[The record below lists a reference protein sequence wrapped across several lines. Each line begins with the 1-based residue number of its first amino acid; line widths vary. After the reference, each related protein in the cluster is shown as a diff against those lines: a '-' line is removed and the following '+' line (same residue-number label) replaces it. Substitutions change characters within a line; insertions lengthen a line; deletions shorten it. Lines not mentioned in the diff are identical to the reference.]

1 MRHFPFGPDIATP
14 YANPAGE
21 CARADPS
28 RIDARRPRGLAREAT
43 VKNNQRKSS
52 GNVGGARPGAGRP
65 KGSLNKATADIKAAA
80 QAYTE
85 DALATLAQ
93 IMKAGE
99 SEAARVAAAN
109 SILDRGFGKPR
120 QSMDLDAT
128 TDMTVEIVTG
138 VPRAD

>member
-1 MRHFPFGPDIATP
+1 
-14 YANPAGE
+14 
-21 CARADPS
+21 
-28 RIDARRPRGLAREAT
+28 

-52 GNVGGARPGAGRP
+52 GNVGGARPAAGRP

-80 QAYTE
+80 QVYTE

>member
-1 MRHFPFGPDIATP
+1 M
-14 YANPAGE
+14 
-21 CARADPS
+21 
-28 RIDARRPRGLAREAT
+28 
-43 VKNNQRKSS
+43 KNNQRKSP

-120 QSMDLDAT
+120 QSMDVDAT
-128 TDMTVEIVTG
+128 TDMTGEIVTG

>member
-1 MRHFPFGPDIATP
+1 MAHGVKTGGRKAGTP
-14 YANPAGE
+14 
-21 CARADPS
+21 
-28 RIDARRPRGLAREAT
+28 
-43 VKNNQRKSS
+43 
-52 GNVGGARPGAGRP
+52 
-65 KGSLNKATADIKAAA
+65 NKATADIKAAA
-80 QAYTE
+80 QVYTE

-120 QSMDLDAT
+120 QSMDVDAT
-128 TDMTVEIVTG
+128 SDMTIEIVTG

>member
-1 MRHFPFGPDIATP
+1 M
-14 YANPAGE
+14 
-21 CARADPS
+21 
-28 RIDARRPRGLAREAT
+28 
-43 VKNNQRKSS
+43 KNNQRKSP

-120 QSMDLDAT
+120 QSVDLDAQVKADFST
-128 TDMTVEIVTG
+128 IELVG
-138 VPRAD
+138 VSPE

>member
-1 MRHFPFGPDIATP
+1 
-14 YANPAGE
+14 
-21 CARADPS
+21 
-28 RIDARRPRGLAREAT
+28 
-43 VKNNQRKSS
+43 VKNNQRKSP

-85 DALATLAQ
+85 DALATLAK
-93 IMKAGE
+93 IMKSGE

-120 QSMDLDAT
+120 QSVDLDAQVKADFST
-128 TDMTVEIVTG
+128 IELVG
-138 VPRAD
+138 VSPE

>member
-1 MRHFPFGPDIATP
+1 MTDPKKGP
-14 YANPAGE
+14 NRGNAG
-21 CARADPS
+21 
-28 RIDARRPRGLAREAT
+28 
-43 VKNNQRKSS
+43 K
-52 GNVGGARPGAGRP
+52 GRP

-80 QAYTE
+80 QVYTE

-120 QSMDLDAT
+120 QAVDLDAQVKADFST
-128 TDMTVEIVTG
+128 IELIG
-138 VPRAD
+138 VNPE

>member
-1 MRHFPFGPDIATP
+1 MAQGVKTGGRKAGTP
-14 YANPAGE
+14 
-21 CARADPS
+21 
-28 RIDARRPRGLAREAT
+28 
-43 VKNNQRKSS
+43 
-52 GNVGGARPGAGRP
+52 
-65 KGSLNKATADIKAAA
+65 NKATADIKAAA

-120 QSMDLDAT
+120 QSVDLDAQVKADFST
-128 TDMTVEIVTG
+128 IELVG
-138 VPRAD
+138 VSPE

>member
-1 MRHFPFGPDIATP
+1 MTQPKIGP
-14 YANPAGE
+14 NRGNAG
-21 CARADPS
+21 
-28 RIDARRPRGLAREAT
+28 
-43 VKNNQRKSS
+43 K
-52 GNVGGARPGAGRP
+52 GRP

-80 QAYTE
+80 QVYTE

-120 QSMDLDAT
+120 QSMDVDAT
-128 TDMTVEIVTG
+128 SDMTIEIVTG

>member
-1 MRHFPFGPDIATP
+1 
-14 YANPAGE
+14 
-21 CARADPS
+21 
-28 RIDARRPRGLAREAT
+28 

-120 QSMDLDAT
+120 QSVDLDAQVKADFST
-128 TDMTVEIVTG
+128 IELVG
-138 VPRAD
+138 VSPE

>member
-1 MRHFPFGPDIATP
+1 M
-14 YANPAGE
+14 
-21 CARADPS
+21 
-28 RIDARRPRGLAREAT
+28 
-43 VKNNQRKSS
+43 KNNHRKSP

-120 QSMDLDAT
+120 QSVDLDAQVKAEFST
-128 TDMTVEIVTG
+128 IELVG
-138 VPRAD
+138 VSPE

>member
-1 MRHFPFGPDIATP
+1 MAQGVKTGGRKAGTP
-14 YANPAGE
+14 
-21 CARADPS
+21 
-28 RIDARRPRGLAREAT
+28 
-43 VKNNQRKSS
+43 
-52 GNVGGARPGAGRP
+52 
-65 KGSLNKATADIKAAA
+65 NKATADIKAAA

-85 DALATLAQ
+85 DALATLAK
-93 IMKAGE
+93 IMKDGE

-120 QSMDLDAT
+120 QSMDVDAT

>member
-1 MRHFPFGPDIATP
+1 M
-14 YANPAGE
+14 
-21 CARADPS
+21 
-28 RIDARRPRGLAREAT
+28 
-43 VKNNQRKSS
+43 KNNQRKSP

-120 QSMDLDAT
+120 QAVDLDAQVKADFST
-128 TDMTVEIVTG
+128 IELIG
-138 VPRAD
+138 VSPE

>member
-1 MRHFPFGPDIATP
+1 MAHGVKTGGRKAGTP
-14 YANPAGE
+14 
-21 CARADPS
+21 
-28 RIDARRPRGLAREAT
+28 
-43 VKNNQRKSS
+43 
-52 GNVGGARPGAGRP
+52 
-65 KGSLNKATADIKAAA
+65 NKATADIKAAA
-80 QAYTE
+80 QVYTE

-120 QSMDLDAT
+120 QSMDVDAT

>member
-1 MRHFPFGPDIATP
+1 MPD
-14 YANPAGE
+14 N
-21 CARADPS
+21 R
-28 RIDARRPRGLAREAT
+28 
-43 VKNNQRKSS
+43 QR
-52 GNVGGARPGAGRP
+52 GRP

-80 QAYTE
+80 QVYTE

-120 QSMDLDAT
+120 QSMDVDAT
-128 TDMTVEIVTG
+128 SDMTIEIVTG

>member
-1 MRHFPFGPDIATP
+1 MAQGVKTGGRKAGTP
-14 YANPAGE
+14 
-21 CARADPS
+21 
-28 RIDARRPRGLAREAT
+28 
-43 VKNNQRKSS
+43 
-52 GNVGGARPGAGRP
+52 
-65 KGSLNKATADIKAAA
+65 NKATADIKAAA

>member
-1 MRHFPFGPDIATP
+1 
-14 YANPAGE
+14 
-21 CARADPS
+21 
-28 RIDARRPRGLAREAT
+28 
-43 VKNNQRKSS
+43 VKNNQRKSP

>member
-1 MRHFPFGPDIATP
+1 MAQGVKTGGRKAGTP
-14 YANPAGE
+14 
-21 CARADPS
+21 
-28 RIDARRPRGLAREAT
+28 
-43 VKNNQRKSS
+43 
-52 GNVGGARPGAGRP
+52 
-65 KGSLNKATADIKAAA
+65 NKATADIKAAA

-120 QSMDLDAT
+120 QAVDLDAQVKADFST
-128 TDMTVEIVTG
+128 IELVG
-138 VPRAD
+138 VSPE

>member
-1 MRHFPFGPDIATP
+1 
-14 YANPAGE
+14 
-21 CARADPS
+21 
-28 RIDARRPRGLAREAT
+28 
-43 VKNNQRKSS
+43 V
-52 GNVGGARPGAGRP
+52 
-65 KGSLNKATADIKAAA
+65 NKATADIKAAA
-80 QAYTE
+80 QVYTE

-120 QSMDLDAT
+120 QSMDVDAT
-128 TDMTVEIVTG
+128 SDMTIEIVTG

>member
-1 MRHFPFGPDIATP
+1 MNR
-14 YANPAGE
+14 
-21 CARADPS
+21 
-28 RIDARRPRGLAREAT
+28 
-43 VKNNQRKSS
+43 
-52 GNVGGARPGAGRP
+52 
-65 KGSLNKATADIKAAA
+65 ATADIRAAA
-80 QAYTE
+80 QVYTE

-120 QSMDLDAT
+120 QSMDVDAT
-128 TDMTVEIVTG
+128 SDMTIEIVTG

>member
-1 MRHFPFGPDIATP
+1 
-14 YANPAGE
+14 
-21 CARADPS
+21 
-28 RIDARRPRGLAREAT
+28 
-43 VKNNQRKSS
+43 VKNNQRKSP

-120 QSMDLDAT
+120 QSVDLDAQVKADFST
-128 TDMTVEIVTG
+128 IELVG
-138 VPRAD
+138 VSPE

>member
-1 MRHFPFGPDIATP
+1 M
-14 YANPAGE
+14 
-21 CARADPS
+21 
-28 RIDARRPRGLAREAT
+28 
-43 VKNNQRKSS
+43 KNNQRKSP

>member
-1 MRHFPFGPDIATP
+1 MAQGVKTGGRKAGTP
-14 YANPAGE
+14 
-21 CARADPS
+21 
-28 RIDARRPRGLAREAT
+28 
-43 VKNNQRKSS
+43 
-52 GNVGGARPGAGRP
+52 
-65 KGSLNKATADIKAAA
+65 NKATADIKAAA

-120 QSMDLDAT
+120 QAVDLDAQVKAEFST
-128 TDMTVEIVTG
+128 IELVG
-138 VPRAD
+138 VSPE

>member
-1 MRHFPFGPDIATP
+1 
-14 YANPAGE
+14 
-21 CARADPS
+21 
-28 RIDARRPRGLAREAT
+28 
-43 VKNNQRKSS
+43 
-52 GNVGGARPGAGRP
+52 VGGARPGAGRP

-120 QSMDLDAT
+120 QAVDLDAQVKAEFST
-128 TDMTVEIVTG
+128 IELVG
-138 VPRAD
+138 VSPE

>member
-1 MRHFPFGPDIATP
+1 
-14 YANPAGE
+14 
-21 CARADPS
+21 
-28 RIDARRPRGLAREAT
+28 
-43 VKNNQRKSS
+43 VKNNQRKSP

-120 QSMDLDAT
+120 QSMDVDAT

>member
-1 MRHFPFGPDIATP
+1 MAHGVKTGGRKAGTP
-14 YANPAGE
+14 
-21 CARADPS
+21 
-28 RIDARRPRGLAREAT
+28 
-43 VKNNQRKSS
+43 
-52 GNVGGARPGAGRP
+52 
-65 KGSLNKATADIKAAA
+65 NKATADIKAAA

-120 QSMDLDAT
+120 QSVDLDAQVKADFST
-128 TDMTVEIVTG
+128 IELVG
-138 VPRAD
+138 VSPE